1 MNLHAMESAAN
12 VVSGYVINLMLMYVL
27 LHWVGYQIKMNENA
41 GIGLIIAVFAFI
53 RGYLIRIYFNKW
65 TNQKRQ

>member
-41 GIGLIIAVFAFI
+41 SIGLIIAVFAFI
-53 RGYLIRIYFNKW
+53 RGYLIRIYFSKYE
-65 TNQKRQ
+65 KADV